1 MKRILILLF
10 ILLPATLAAQQGLHI
25 ATLFGKDS
33 PLAKRQDV
41 TTILLSGKQVRTYNL
56 TLFRSMQVGQ
66 PTAADIQQFEKTLKA
81 DIASS
86 KDKQIM
92 RRGERIYY
100 IFCQLSDLP
109 GGIHRYII
117 YRNKGASHDGGKDI
131 HLIYIEGKATA
142 KELKSMF

>member
-25 ATLFGKDS
+25 ASLFGKES
-33 PLAKRQDV
+33 PLAKRKDV

-56 TLFRSMQVGQ
+56 TLFRSVQVGQ
-66 PTAADIQQFEKTLKA
+66 PPAADIQQFEKAIKA

-117 YRNKGASHDGGKDI
+117 YRNKGASHDGGKDL

>member
-25 ATLFGKDS
+25 ASLFGKDS
-33 PLAKRQDV
+33 PLAKRKDV
-41 TTILLSGKQVRTYNL
+41 TTILLSGKQLKSYNL
-56 TLFRSMQVGQ
+56 SLFHSVQVGQ
-66 PTAADIQQFEKTLKA
+66 PTAADIQQFEKAIKA
-81 DIASS
+81 DIAAS

-92 RRGERIYY
+92 KRGANLYY
-100 IFCQLSDLP
+100 VFCQLKSQP
-109 GGIHRYII
+109 SGIHRYII
-117 YRNKGASHDGGKDI
+117 YRNKGASHDGGKDL